1 MCCYWV
7 KYNVVGKSMKVRIAL
22 CDDNELQLSMVEDIV
37 SGYFKDRRIDAEIN
51 TFTEGKK
58 LLEDVRANGCYGLYI
73 LDMLMPVLNG
83 MDVGTELR
91 NMGDDGHIVF
101 LTATDQYAVKSYEV
115 SALYYLVKPIDAQK
129 IEKVLDLS
137 KLAENYF
144 ASTKAEGDFFEVVGK
159 EKTQQIRISDIE
171 YVDLVA
177 RRLCFH
183 MKNKEIYESVMLR
196 TKFSDSVAQLSQLD
210 GFVAS
215 GTVLVNKAYITR
227 ISTNEIRFESGEC
240 LTPSKRVA
248 KELYKIING

>member
-1 MCCYWV
+1 
-7 KYNVVGKSMKVRIAL
+7 MKVRIAL

-37 SGYFKDRRIDAEIN
+37 SGYFEERRIDAQIN

-58 LLEDVRANGCYGLYI
+58 LLEDVKANGCYDLYI

-91 NMGDDGHIVF
+91 NMGDNGHIVF

-115 SALYYLVKPIDAQK
+115 GALYYLVKPIDADK
-129 IEKVLDLS
+129 ITKVLDLS
-137 KLAENYF
+137 KLAVNPPATTRVDGE
-144 ASTKAEGDFFEVVGK
+144 FFEVVGK
-159 EKTQQIRISDIE
+159 DKTQQIRISDIE

-183 MKNKEIYESVMLR
+183 MKNGEVYESVMLR
-196 TKFSDSVAQLSQLD
+196 TRFSEGVAQLSSID
-210 GFVAS
+210 GFVLS
-215 GTVLVNKAYITR
+215 GTVLVNKAHITS
-227 ISTNEIRFESGEC
+227 ISTTEIRFESGKC